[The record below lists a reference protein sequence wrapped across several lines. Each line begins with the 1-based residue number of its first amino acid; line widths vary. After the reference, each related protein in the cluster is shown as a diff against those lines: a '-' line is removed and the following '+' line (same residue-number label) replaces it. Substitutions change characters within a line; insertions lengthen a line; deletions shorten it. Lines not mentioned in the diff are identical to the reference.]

1 MDAANSVFTTD
12 FDRVCELSKQH
23 RYDYIIIGSGLGGGI
38 LASQLTD
45 KKMNVLL
52 IEKGG
57 VTFSTHCLNTSRPH
71 FQIGGVLGPSQ
82 DNDVVFNAHK
92 AKVQTAA
99 GSDPYVGGPVY
110 CLGGRTTVWGL
121 FAPEVDKAT
130 YQKYFPNKI
139 SEYLA
144 GKGYSNAFDLFTNGS
159 QKTTSRY
166 PEGAIKTKE
175 LSTAKEDM
183 TDALKEF
190 YNAYYSA
197 KSVPK
202 VEIAPVAT
210 EFNSPRP
217 YIFPQ
222 GAYSTVDSLLN
233 KAYSRDSYL
242 TVLLNTEALSIS
254 YGKAETAEF
263 DHRASSVT
271 VRTANGQRSGE
282 IFAKQAGGVILC
294 AGTIATAQI
303 AFNSGLQKIHPLVGK
318 GLTDHEIW
326 GVRFVKDKN
335 KPKKPSDEDKELIDA
350 LKLQSRVT
358 VCGAPALLNVV
369 VNANT
374 FFGRSSSL
382 FAPSTQ
388 WFDTEKKL
396 KRGSSAGWANMDT
409 GKCDT
414 VNITLEFGAEL
425 YDESEVLNIPS
436 SDPVIRV
443 RRPAPRMSE
452 KCQQEMQRLATSIRD
467 HVLGINDTCEEQAP
481 RLSLAGFG
489 VVAHE
494 VGTMRLQAPKSS
506 AGYVVDDEYRVGGFS
521 NLYVCD
527 LSIFPISPPANPS
540 LTLAAL
546 ALQLAGKL
554 AGEAQAQDADCED
567 SDDGL
572 DVY

>member
-12 FDRVCELSKQH
+12 LDLVCQLSIQ
-23 RYDYIIIGSGLGGGI
+23 RQYDYVIIGSGLGGGI
-38 LASQLTD
+38 LASKLTD

-82 DNDVVFNAHK
+82 DNDVVFNANK

-130 YQKYFPNKI
+130 YQKYFPKKM
-139 SEYLA
+139 SDYLA
-144 GKGYSNAFDLFTNGS
+144 GKGYPDAFDLFTNGS
-159 QKTTSRY
+159 QTMTKRY
-166 PEGAIKTKE
+166 PEGVINTTE
-175 LSTAKEDM
+175 LSTFKKEM
-183 TDALKEF
+183 EDALKVF
-190 YNAYYSA
+190 YKKYYSTT
-197 KSVPK
+197 SVPK

-222 GAYSTVDSLLN
+222 GAYSTVDSLLD
-233 KAYSRDSYL
+233 KAYARDSYL
-242 TVLLNTEALSIS
+242 TVLLNTEALSVS
-254 YGKAETAEF
+254 FEEAKTAGSKYQ
-263 DHRASSVT
+263 ASSVT
-271 VRTANGQRSGE
+271 VRTANDHRSGK
-282 IFAKQAGGVILC
+282 IFAKQGIILC

-303 AFNSGLQKIHPLVGK
+303 AFNSGLQSIHPLIGK

-326 GVRFVKDKN
+326 GVRFVKKKN
-335 KPKKPSDEDKELIDA
+335 TKLADA
-350 LKLQSRVT
+350 LKLQSLIT
-358 VCGAPALLNVV
+358 VCGSRALLNVV

-388 WFDTEKKL
+388 WFDENNTL
-396 KRGSSAGWANMDT
+396 KSGNSAGWADMDSD
-409 GKCDT
+409 KFDT

-425 YDESEVLNIPS
+425 YDKSEVLNIPS
-436 SDPVIRV
+436 SDPVIRA
-443 RRPAPRMSE
+443 RRPAPRMNE
-452 KCQQEMQRLATSIRD
+452 KCQKEMQQLATDIRN
-467 HVLGINDTCEEQAP
+467 HFLGIHGECEKAP

-494 VGTMRLQAPKSS
+494 VGTMRMQAPNSS
-506 AGYVVDDEYRVGGFS
+506 ADYVVDDEYRVGGFS

-527 LSIFPISPPANPS
+527 LSMFPVSPPANPS

-546 ALQLAGKL
+546 ALQLAQNL
-554 AGEAQAQDADCED
+554 VGEAKAQDSGCDD
-567 SDDGL
+567 SDVGNDPW
-572 DVY
+572 